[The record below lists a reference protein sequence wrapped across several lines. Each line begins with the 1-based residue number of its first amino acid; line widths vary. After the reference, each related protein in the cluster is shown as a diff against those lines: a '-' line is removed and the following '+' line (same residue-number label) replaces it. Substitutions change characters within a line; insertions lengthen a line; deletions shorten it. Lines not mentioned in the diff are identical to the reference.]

1 MIPESMHI
9 AIVLLLTVVVFI
21 AFVRETFPPD
31 VVAMLAFGVLV
42 VTGILTSKEALTVF
56 SNAGPIAVG
65 AMFVLSAAIERTGI
79 IDRFGRIVIKSAG
92 FSPILVLVAF
102 LAVVMSLSAFI
113 NNTPVVVILTPVAVL
128 LARTMKISPS
138 RLLIPLSYASIF
150 GGTTTLIG
158 TSTNLL
164 IAGLVSE
171 SGQPPITMFEFT
183 LPGVIMGLVGVA
195 YLAIFGRW
203 LLPDRTVT
211 NVDTLERHF
220 VTEFVV
226 PKDSKLIGKSLANA
240 GLSGDRGVTFLD
252 LIRDGLSL
260 RFGLEPI
267 TLKAGDRVVVR
278 SNASDVM
285 GLREAHEISASTE
298 EPGEENSEV
307 RKVESHATRLMEGVV
322 APQSRL
328 RGYLVS
334 DLNFRRL
341 FGVYIVAIYRQGSQ
355 LKGGFDKIVL
365 MPGDTLLLEGPADGL
380 RRLFERR
387 ALVNLTEPT
396 DAPFRRD
403 KAPIAAAAVILV
415 MGLAAFNI
423 MPIEILAL
431 VAAAV
436 VVATGCLNT
445 EEAYEAIQWPVLMLI
460 FGMLAVGMA
469 MEKTGAAAL
478 IVDHLAT
485 IAGGLGPIL
494 VVAMIYLVTSVLT
507 EIVSNNASAVLLTP
521 IAVRLAE
528 QMSVNPRPFIM
539 AVLFAASASFATP
552 IGYQTNT
559 FVYGVGGY
567 KFSDFLRIG
576 LPLNVI
582 NWLLGTMLIVW
593 FWPL

>member
-9 AIVLLLTVVVFI
+9 AIVLLLIVVVFI

-42 VTGILTSKEALTVF
+42 VAGILTSKEALSAF

-79 IDRFGRIVIKSAG
+79 IDRFGRIVIRSAG

-102 LAVVMSLSAFI
+102 LAVVMFLSAFI

-128 LARTMKISPS
+128 LARTMKIAPS

-150 GGTTTLIG
+150 GGATTLIG

-164 IAGLVSE
+164 IAGLVNE
-171 SGQPPITMFEFT
+171 SGQPPITMFEIT

-211 NVDTLERHF
+211 SVDTLERHF

-226 PKDSKLIGKSLANA
+226 PKESKLIGKSLANA

-252 LIRDGLSL
+252 LIRGGVSL

-285 GLREAHEISASTE
+285 GLRESNEISASTE
-298 EPGEENSEV
+298 ETGEENSEV
-307 RKVESHATRLMEGVV
+307 NKVESHATRLMEGVV

-341 FGVYIVAIYRQGSQ
+341 FGVYIIAIYRQGSQ
-355 LKGGFDKIVL
+355 LQGGFDKIAL

-403 KAPIAAAAVILV
+403 KAPIAAIAVILV
-415 MGLAAFNI
+415 MALAAFNV

-431 VAAAV
+431 VAAAA
-436 VVATGCLNT
+436 VVATGCLT
-445 EEAYEAIQWPVLMLI
+445 AEEAYEAIQWPVLMLI

-478 IVDHLAT
+478 IVDHLAL
-485 IAGGLGPIL
+485 IVEGLGPIL
-494 VVAMIYLVTSVLT
+494 VVAMIYLVTSFLT

>member
-9 AIVLLLTVVVFI
+9 AIVLLLIVVVFI

-42 VTGILTSKEALTVF
+42 VAGILTSKEALSVF

-79 IDRFGRIVIKSAG
+79 IDRFGRIVIRSAG

-102 LAVVMSLSAFI
+102 LAVVMFLSAFI

-128 LARTMKISPS
+128 LARTMKIAPS

-150 GGTTTLIG
+150 GGATTLIG

-164 IAGLVSE
+164 IAGLVNE
-171 SGQPPITMFEFT
+171 SGQPPITMFEIT

-211 NVDTLERHF
+211 SVDTLERHF

-226 PKDSKLIGKSLANA
+226 PKESKLIGKSLANA

-252 LIRDGLSL
+252 LIRGGVSL

-285 GLREAHEISASTE
+285 GLRESNEISASTE
-298 EPGEENSEV
+298 ETGEENSEV
-307 RKVESHATRLMEGVV
+307 NKVESHATRLMEGVV

-341 FGVYIVAIYRQGSQ
+341 FGVYIIAIYRQGSQ
-355 LKGGFDKIVL
+355 LMGGFDKIAL

-403 KAPIAAAAVILV
+403 KAPIAAIAVILV
-415 MGLAAFNI
+415 MALAAFNV

-431 VAAAV
+431 VAAAA
-436 VVATGCLNT
+436 VVATGCLT
-445 EEAYEAIQWPVLMLI
+445 AEEAYEAIQWPVLMLI

-478 IVDHLAT
+478 IVDHLAL
-485 IAGGLGPIL
+485 IVEGLGPIL
-494 VVAMIYLVTSVLT
+494 VVAMIYLVTSFLT

>member
-9 AIVLLLTVVVFI
+9 AIVLLLIVVVFI

-42 VTGILTSKEALTVF
+42 VAGILTSKEALSVF

-79 IDRFGRIVIKSAG
+79 IDRFGRIVIRSAG

-102 LAVVMSLSAFI
+102 LAVVMFLSAFI

-128 LARTMKISPS
+128 LARTMKIAPS

-150 GGTTTLIG
+150 GGATTLIG

-164 IAGLVSE
+164 IAGLVNE
-171 SGQPPITMFEFT
+171 SGQPPITMFEIT

-211 NVDTLERHF
+211 SVDMLERHF

-226 PKDSKLIGKSLANA
+226 PKESKLIGKSLANA

-252 LIRDGLSL
+252 LIRGGVSL

-285 GLREAHEISASTE
+285 GLRESNEISASTE
-298 EPGEENSEV
+298 GTGEENSEV
-307 RKVESHATRLMEGVV
+307 NKVESHATRLMEGVV

-341 FGVYIVAIYRQGSQ
+341 FGVYIIAIYRQGSQ
-355 LKGGFDKIVL
+355 LQGGFDKIAL

-403 KAPIAAAAVILV
+403 KAPIAAIAVILV
-415 MGLAAFNI
+415 MALAAFNV
-423 MPIEILAL
+423 MPIEIQAL
-431 VAAAV
+431 VAAAA
-436 VVATGCLNT
+436 VVATGCLT
-445 EEAYEAIQWPVLMLI
+445 AEEAYEAIQWPVLMLI

-478 IVDHLAT
+478 IVDHLAL
-485 IAGGLGPIL
+485 IVEGLGPIL
-494 VVAMIYLVTSVLT
+494 VVAMIYLVTSFLT